1 MKKDNNNDQFDL
13 RIEIADMMWEVDR
26 LREIEQ
32 SYVDDE
38 EYEKAGI
45 VLARQKRLNRLI
57 KNREKK
63 AKPIC
68 RHFLNLCSPINSLI
82 TSLIVPN
89 HYLSNLT

>member
-1 MKKDNNNDQFDL
+1 MDNKDEFDL

-26 LREIEQ
+26 LKEIEQ
-32 SYVDDE
+32 AYVDDE

-63 AKPIC
+63 LKQYDDT
-68 RHFLNLCSPINSLI
+68 F
-82 TSLIVPN
+82 
-89 HYLSNLT
+89 

>member
-1 MKKDNNNDQFDL
+1 MTKDNINNEFDL

-63 AKPIC
+63 LKQYDDT
-68 RHFLNLCSPINSLI
+68 F
-82 TSLIVPN
+82 
-89 HYLSNLT
+89 

>member
-1 MKKDNNNDQFDL
+1 MKKDNNNDEFDL

-26 LREIEQ
+26 LKEIEQ

-63 AKPIC
+63 LKQYDET
-68 RHFLNLCSPINSLI
+68 L
-82 TSLIVPN
+82 
-89 HYLSNLT
+89 

>member
-1 MKKDNNNDQFDL
+1 MKKDNNNDEFDL

-26 LREIEQ
+26 LKEIEQ
-32 SYVDDE
+32 AYVDDE

-63 AKPIC
+63 LKQYDDT
-68 RHFLNLCSPINSLI
+68 F
-82 TSLIVPN
+82 
-89 HYLSNLT
+89 

>member
-1 MKKDNNNDQFDL
+1 MKKDNNNDEFNL
-13 RIEIADMMWEVDR
+13 RIEIAEMMWEIDR

-63 AKPIC
+63 LKQYDDT
-68 RHFLNLCSPINSLI
+68 F
-82 TSLIVPN
+82 
-89 HYLSNLT
+89 

>member
-1 MKKDNNNDQFDL
+1 MKKDNNNDEFDL

-32 SYVDDE
+32 EYVAE
-38 EYEKAGI
+38 EMYEKASI

-63 AKPIC
+63 LKQYDDT
-68 RHFLNLCSPINSLI
+68 F
-82 TSLIVPN
+82 
-89 HYLSNLT
+89 

>member
-1 MKKDNNNDQFDL
+1 MKKDNNNDEFDL

-32 SYVDDE
+32 EYVAE
-38 EYEKAGI
+38 EMYEKASI

-63 AKPIC
+63 LKQYDDT
-68 RHFLNLCSPINSLI
+68 L
-82 TSLIVPN
+82 
-89 HYLSNLT
+89 